1 MATNNLKVTELD
13 FDAIKEN
20 LKTYLKNPTVNPTFQ
35 DYDFDS
41 SALSVLIDLLAYNTH
56 YNAYY
61 LNMVANESFLDTAKL
76 RESVVSHAK
85 TLGYTPYSV
94 KSSVAFVNLELLSDN
109 SNVGEVII
117 PERYKILSSQI
128 DGVSYTFHV
137 LEDAKATKSGS
148 SYYFENIPIYEGEL
162 VNYNFNYYEQTN
174 PKQIFKLPEENID
187 TTTIKV
193 VVLPSAFNSNSSV
206 YSKVDEVLDVTKD
219 SEVYFLQESK
229 DGRYEIYFGDGIV
242 GKKLTDGSLVQVSYL
257 VTNGSL
263 ANKANTFIATSSVV
277 DSLGEIIPN
286 GSIIVSSVA
295 EAAGGSERQEI
306 DSIKYS
312 AITKYSTQNRLVTY
326 NDYSSYILS
335 NYPNVDSLS
344 VWGGE
349 DENPPI
355 YGKVFISIKP
365 KENYFISETEKQRII
380 DDIIG
385 PKSIISIQSLIK
397 DPEYLYVKI
406 NNSVTYNSKKSII
419 TQEALKTLIK
429 NTITN
434 YFNLNV
440 SKFNSTFALSKLQE
454 EIDNL
459 NDSIVGIESTIRL
472 EKKFKPLLLTNA
484 TYTIN
489 FNTELYR
496 GSVIN
501 RLFSTE
507 FDVFDNTGTRRN
519 AIIEETPEAFTGISD
534 IIVTNPGSGYSSTP
548 TVTITGDG
556 IGATAE
562 AKVVNGKIESFTI
575 TNRGI
580 NYSRAVLR
588 VEGGGGFGA
597 TATIILNARFGVLR
611 TVYFDTNAE
620 RQIINNNAGTIN
632 YDTGEIILNNLQVL
646 STNSADGFL
655 SINVESEKNIIQSI
669 KNTLI
674 VLDPNDATAI
684 VTNLISV

>member
-206 YSKVDEVLDVTKD
+206 YSKVDEFLDVTKD

-277 DSLGEIIPN
+277 DSLSEIIPN

-326 NDYSSYILS
+326 NDYSSYILN

-380 DDIIG
+380 DEIVG
-385 PKSIISIQSLIK
+385 PKAIISIQSLIK

-454 EIDNL
+454 EMDNL

-534 IIVTNPGSGYSSTP
+534 IIVTNPGSGYLSTP
-548 TVTITGDG
+548 TVTVTGDG

>member
-94 KSSVAFVNLELLSDN
+94 KSSVAFVNLELLSSD
-109 SNVGEVII
+109 SNVGELII
-117 PERYKILSSQI
+117 PEKYKILSSQI
-128 DGVSYTFHV
+128 DGVSYNFHV
-137 LEDAKATKSGS
+137 LDDVKATKSGS
-148 SYYFENIPIYEGEL
+148 SYYFENIPIYEGES
-162 VNYNFNYYEQTN
+162 VTYNFNYYAQTN
-174 PKQIFKLPEENID
+174 PKQIFKLPEANID

-193 VVLPSAFNSNSSV
+193 VVLPSAFSSNSSV
-206 YSKVDEVLDVTKD
+206 YSKVQDVLDVSNT
-219 SEVYFLQESK
+219 SEVYFLQETK
-229 DGRYEIYFGDGIV
+229 NGQYEIYFGDGII

-263 ANKANTFIATSSVV
+263 ANKANTFLATSSVV

-286 GSIIVSSVA
+286 GSIIVTSVS
-295 EAAGGSERQEI
+295 EAAGGSDRQGI

-326 NDYSSYILS
+326 NDYSSYISS
-335 NYPNVDSLS
+335 NYPNVESLS

-349 DENPPI
+349 DESPPV

-365 KENYFISETEKQRII
+365 KDNYYISETEKQRII

-385 PKSIISIQSLIK
+385 PKSIVSIQTLIK

-406 NNSVTYNSKKSII
+406 NNTIKYDSKKTII
-419 TQEALKTLIK
+419 TPESLKTLVK
-429 NTITN
+429 NTIVD

-440 SKFNSTFALSKLQE
+440 SKFNSIFALSKMQE
-454 EIDNL
+454 EIDNS
-459 NDSIVGIESTIRL
+459 NDSIVGIESNIRL
-472 EKKFKPLLLTNA
+472 EKKFRPILSSNA
-484 TYTIN
+484 SYNIN

-496 GSVIN
+496 GSVLN
-501 RLFSTE
+501 RLTSNV

-519 AIIEETPEAFTGISD
+519 AIIEETPESFTGISD
-534 IIVTNPGSGYSSTP
+534 ILVTNPGSGYYSTP

-556 IGATAE
+556 VGATAT
-562 AKVVNGKIESFTI
+562 AKIVNGKIESFTI

-588 VEGGGGFGA
+588 VEGGGGYGA
-597 TATIILNARFGVLR
+597 TGAIILNTRFGVLR
-611 TVYFDTNAE
+611 TVYFDNNAE

-632 YDTGEIILNNLQVL
+632 YDTGEINLTNLQVL
-646 STNSADGFL
+646 STSSSDGL
-655 SINVESEKNIIQSI
+655 ISINVQSEKNIIKSI

-674 VLDPNDATAI
+674 VLNPNDASSI
-684 VTNLISV
+684 VTNLTSV

>member
-349 DENPPI
+349 DENPPV

>member
-94 KSSVAFVNLELLSDN
+94 KSSVAFVNLELLSSD

-117 PERYKILSSQI
+117 PEKYKILSSQI
-128 DGVSYTFHV
+128 DGVSYNFHV
-137 LEDAKATKSGS
+137 LEDVKATKSGS

-187 TTTIKV
+187 TTTLKV

-206 YSKVDEVLDVTKD
+206 YSKVGEVLDVSKD

-229 DGRYEIYFGDGIV
+229 DGRYEIYFGDGVI

-277 DSLGEIIPN
+277 DSLSEVIPN

-380 DDIIG
+380 DEIVG
-385 PKSIISIQSLIK
+385 PKAIISIQSLIK

-484 TYTIN
+484 TYTLN

-501 RLFSTE
+501 RLFSTQ

-562 AKVVNGKIESFTI
+562 AKIVNGKIESFTI

-632 YDTGEIILNNLQVL
+632 YDTGEILLNNLQVL
-646 STNSADGFL
+646 STSSSDGL
-655 SINVESEKNIIQSI
+655 ISINVESEKNIIQSI

>member
-277 DSLGEIIPN
+277 DSLSEIIPN

-380 DDIIG
+380 EDIIG

>member
-1 MATNNLKVTELD
+1 
-13 FDAIKEN
+13 
-20 LKTYLKNPTVNPTFQ
+20 
-35 DYDFDS
+35 
-41 SALSVLIDLLAYNTH
+41 
-56 YNAYY
+56 
-61 LNMVANESFLDTAKL
+61 
-76 RESVVSHAK
+76 
-85 TLGYTPYSV
+85 
-94 KSSVAFVNLELLSDN
+94 
-109 SNVGEVII
+109 
-117 PERYKILSSQI
+117 
-128 DGVSYTFHV
+128 
-137 LEDAKATKSGS
+137 
-148 SYYFENIPIYEGEL
+148 
-162 VNYNFNYYEQTN
+162 
-174 PKQIFKLPEENID
+174 
-187 TTTIKV
+187 
-193 VVLPSAFNSNSSV
+193 
-206 YSKVDEVLDVTKD
+206 
-219 SEVYFLQESK
+219 
-229 DGRYEIYFGDGIV
+229 
-242 GKKLTDGSLVQVSYL
+242 
-257 VTNGSL
+257 
-263 ANKANTFIATSSVV
+263 
-277 DSLGEIIPN
+277 
-286 GSIIVSSVA
+286 
-295 EAAGGSERQEI
+295 
-306 DSIKYS
+306 
-312 AITKYSTQNRLVTY
+312 
-326 NDYSSYILS
+326 
-335 NYPNVDSLS
+335 
-344 VWGGE
+344 
-349 DENPPI
+349 
-355 YGKVFISIKP
+355 
-365 KENYFISETEKQRII
+365 
-380 DDIIG
+380 
-385 PKSIISIQSLIK
+385 
-397 DPEYLYVKI
+397 
-406 NNSVTYNSKKSII
+406 VTYNSKKSII

-472 EKKFKPLLLTNA
+472 EKKFKPLLSTNA
-484 TYTIN
+484 TYTLN

-562 AKVVNGKIESFTI
+562 AKIVNGKIESLTI

-632 YDTGEIILNNLQVL
+632 YDTGEILLNNLQVL
-646 STNSADGFL
+646 STNSSDGL
-655 SINVESEKNIIQSI
+655 ISINVESEKNIIQSI

>member
-20 LKTYLKNPTVNPTFQ
+20 LKTYLKNPTINPTFQ

-94 KSSVAFVNLELLSDN
+94 KSSVAFVNLELLSSD
-109 SNVGEVII
+109 SNVGELII
-117 PERYKILSSQI
+117 PEKYKILSSQI
-128 DGVSYTFHV
+128 DGVSYNFHV
-137 LEDAKATKSGS
+137 LDDVKATKSGS
-148 SYYFENIPIYEGEL
+148 SYYFENIPIYEGES
-162 VNYNFNYYEQTN
+162 VTYNFNYYAQTN
-174 PKQIFKLPEENID
+174 PKQIFKLPEANID

-193 VVLPSAFNSNSSV
+193 VVLPSAFSSNSSV
-206 YSKVDEVLDVTKD
+206 YSKVQDVLDVSNT
-219 SEVYFLQESK
+219 SEVYFLQETK
-229 DGRYEIYFGDGIV
+229 NGQYEIYFGDGII

-263 ANKANTFIATSSVV
+263 ANKANTFLATSSVV

-286 GSIIVSSVA
+286 GSIIVTSVS
-295 EAAGGSERQEI
+295 EAAGGSDRQGI

-326 NDYSSYILS
+326 NDYSSYISS
-335 NYPNVDSLS
+335 NYPNVESLS

-349 DENPPI
+349 DESPPV

-365 KENYFISETEKQRII
+365 KDNYYISETEKQRII

-385 PKSIISIQSLIK
+385 PKSIVSIQTLIK

-406 NNSVTYNSKKSII
+406 NNTIKYDSKKTII
-419 TQEALKTLIK
+419 TPESLKTLVK
-429 NTITN
+429 NTIVD

-440 SKFNSTFALSKLQE
+440 SKFNSIFALSKMQE
-454 EIDNL
+454 EIDNS
-459 NDSIVGIESTIRL
+459 NDSIVGIESNIRL
-472 EKKFKPLLLTNA
+472 EKKFRPILSSNA
-484 TYTIN
+484 SYNIN

-496 GSVIN
+496 GSVLN
-501 RLFSTE
+501 RLTSNV

-519 AIIEETPEAFTGISD
+519 AIIEETPESFTGISD
-534 IIVTNPGSGYSSTP
+534 ILVTNPGSGYYSTP

-556 IGATAE
+556 VGATAT
-562 AKVVNGKIESFTI
+562 AKIVNGKIESFTI

-588 VEGGGGFGA
+588 VEGGGGYGA
-597 TATIILNARFGVLR
+597 TGAIILNTRFGVLR
-611 TVYFDTNAE
+611 TVYFDNNAE

-632 YDTGEIILNNLQVL
+632 YDTGEINLTNLQVL
-646 STNSADGFL
+646 STSSSDGL
-655 SINVESEKNIIQSI
+655 ISINVQSEKNIIKSI

-674 VLDPNDATAI
+674 VLNPNDASSI
-684 VTNLISV
+684 VTNLTSV

>member
-128 DGVSYTFHV
+128 DGVSYNFHV
-137 LEDAKATKSGS
+137 LEDVKATKSGS

-162 VNYNFNYYEQTN
+162 VTYNFNYYEQTN

-187 TTTIKV
+187 TTTLKV
-193 VVLPSAFNSNSSV
+193 VVLPSVFNSNSSV
-206 YSKVDEVLDVTKD
+206 YSKVGEVLDVNKD
-219 SEVYFLQESK
+219 SEIYFLQESK
-229 DGRYEIYFGDGIV
+229 DGRYEIYFGDGVI

-277 DSLGEIIPN
+277 DSLGEVIPN

-295 EAAGGSERQEI
+295 EASGGSERQEI

-380 DDIIG
+380 DEIVG

-406 NNSVTYNSKKSII
+406 NNDVTYNSKKTII
-419 TQEALKTLIK
+419 TQETLKTLIK

-454 EIDNL
+454 EMDNL

-484 TYTIN
+484 TYTLN

-501 RLFSTE
+501 RLFSTQ

-562 AKVVNGKIESFTI
+562 AKVVNGRIESLTI

-597 TATIILNARFGVLR
+597 TATIILNTRFGVLR

-620 RQIINNNAGTIN
+620 RQIINSNAGTIN
-632 YDTGEIILNNLQVL
+632 YDTGEILLTNLQVL
-646 STNSADGFL
+646 STSSSDGL
-655 SINVESEKNIIQSI
+655 ISINVESEKNIIQSI

-684 VTNLISV
+684 VTNLTSV

>member
-20 LKTYLKNPTVNPTFQ
+20 LKTYLKNPTINPTFQ

-94 KSSVAFVNLELLSDN
+94 KSSVAFVNLELLSSD
-109 SNVGEVII
+109 SNVGELII
-117 PERYKILSSQI
+117 PEKYKILSSQI
-128 DGVSYTFHV
+128 DGVSYNFHV

-162 VNYNFNYYEQTN
+162 VTYNFNYYAQTN
-174 PKQIFKLPEENID
+174 PKQIFKLPESNID

-193 VVLPSAFNSNSSV
+193 VVLPSAFSSNSSV
-206 YSKVDEVLDVTKD
+206 YSKVQDVLDVSDT
-219 SEVYFLQESK
+219 SEVYFLQETK
-229 DGRYEIYFGDGIV
+229 NGQYEIYFGDGII

-263 ANKANTFIATSSVV
+263 ANKANTFLATSSVV

-286 GSIIVSSVA
+286 GSIIVTSVS
-295 EAAGGSERQEI
+295 EAAGGSDRQGI

-326 NDYSSYILS
+326 NDYSSYISS
-335 NYPNVDSLS
+335 NYPNVESLS

-349 DENPPI
+349 DESPPV

-365 KENYFISETEKQRII
+365 KDNYYISETEKQRII

-385 PKSIISIQSLIK
+385 PKSIVSIQTLIK

-406 NNSVTYNSKKSII
+406 NNTIKYDSKKTII
-419 TQEALKTLIK
+419 TPESLKTLVK
-429 NTITN
+429 NTIVD

-440 SKFNSTFALSKLQE
+440 SKFNSIFALSKMQE
-454 EIDNL
+454 QIDNS
-459 NDSIVGIESTIRL
+459 NDSIVGIESNIRL
-472 EKKFKPLLLTNA
+472 EKKFRPILSTNA
-484 TYTIN
+484 SYNIN

-496 GSVIN
+496 GSVLN
-501 RLFSTE
+501 RLTSNV

-519 AIIEETPEAFTGISD
+519 AIIEETPESFTGISD
-534 IIVTNPGSGYSSTP
+534 ILVTNPGSGYYSTP

-556 IGATAE
+556 VGATAT
-562 AKVVNGKIESFTI
+562 AKIVNGKIESFTI

-588 VEGGGGFGA
+588 VEGGGGYGA
-597 TATIILNARFGVLR
+597 TGAIILNTRFGVLR
-611 TVYFDTNAE
+611 TVYFDNNAE

-632 YDTGEIILNNLQVL
+632 YDTGEINLTNLQVL
-646 STNSADGFL
+646 STSSSDGL
-655 SINVESEKNIIQSI
+655 ISINVQSEKNIIKSI

-674 VLDPNDATAI
+674 VLNPNDASSI
-684 VTNLISV
+684 VTNLTSV